1 MSIRPKNI
9 EDIGDTIP
17 LLPLSGTLL
26 LPETQRPLM
35 IFESR
40 YVDLID
46 HILGA
51 NRIFGL
57 IQPNNDLEESPK
69 GNTIALKTV
78 GTLGYVRAFE
88 EQENNRYMIVL
99 DGLCRFDIV
108 EELKSDTSFR
118 MARIDVSSYSQD
130 FDPKYGHGE
139 VNREEFLSLLRN
151 YSKFA
156 NFEFDWE
163 GLKKLTT
170 AQLVNM
176 CCVMSPYGSKEKQAL
191 LEASSL
197 HQRAQTLIAL
207 AEMEMATADSDHSG
221 GGIQ

>member
-1 MSIRPKNI
+1 MRPKNT
-9 EDIGDTIP
+9 EDIGDIIP

-35 IFESR
+35 IFEPR

-46 HILGA
+46 HILGSS
-51 NRIFGL
+51 RIFGL
-57 IQPNNDLEESPK
+57 IQPKNSSEESPK
-69 GNTIALKTV
+69 GNEVPLKTV

-88 EQENNRYMIVL
+88 EQENNRYMVIL
-99 DGLCRFDIV
+99 DGLCRFDLI
-108 EELKSDTSFR
+108 EELKTDTSFR
-118 MARIDVSSYSQD
+118 TAKIDVSAYSQD
-130 FDPKYGHGE
+130 FDPEYGHGD
-139 VNREEFLSLLRN
+139 VNRDEFLSLLRN

-163 GLKKLTT
+163 GLKELTT

-191 LEASSL
+191 LEARSL

-207 AEMEMATADSDHSG
+207 AEMEMATANADHSG

>member
-1 MSIRPKNI
+1 MSKRPTKIDDI
-9 EDIGDTIP
+9 EGIIP

-35 IFESR
+35 IFEPR
-40 YVDLID
+40 YISLID
-46 HILGA
+46 HILA
-51 NRIFGL
+51 RDRVFGL
-57 IQPNNDLEESPK
+57 IQPKNEEEESPR
-69 GNTIALKTV
+69 GDDVPLKSV
-78 GTLGYVRAFE
+78 GTLGYMRAFE
-88 EQENNRYMIVL
+88 EQEDGKYVIVL
-99 DGLCRFDIV
+99 DGLCRFDLKN
-108 EELKSDTSFR
+108 ELKNDTLFR
-118 MARIDVSSYSQD
+118 SAEIDVSAYEED

-191 LEASSL
+191 LEANSL
-197 HQRAQTLIAL
+197 NKRAQTLIAL
-207 AEMEMATADSDHSG
+207 AEMEMAAADANQSG